1 MKTALVEGETVVQ
14 KKIFKKKPPTV
25 LEWKSGKELLSL
37 SQGATELQTSQFFGS
52 IHIF

>member
-1 MKTALVEGETVVQ
+1 MKTVLVEGETVVQ
-14 KKIFKKKPPTV
+14 KKIFKKPPTV